1 MKMTDKSTSLAIKH
15 SADLKRTLNGLRDRL
30 ERAFSPSTA
39 APGFSGSAA
48 STGHCAVV
56 SALLAKLI
64 GATMVST
71 RLAGQSH
78 WFNRI
83 RVGNR
88 EYDIDLTGDQYG
100 LEPVR
105 IANANALYPETRV
118 RSEEDLNADT
128 RARARRL
135 AANAGFLEIA
145 QCL

>member
-1 MKMTDKSTSLAIKH
+1 MKATDKSTHLAIKR
-15 SADLKRTLNGLRDRL
+15 SADLMPTLVKLRSRL

-39 APGFSGSAA
+39 APGFSGSAP
-48 STGHCAVV
+48 STGHCAAV
-56 SALLAKLI
+56 SAILSKWI

-71 RLAGQSH
+71 RIAGQSH
-78 WFNRI
+78 WFNRL

-118 RSEEDLNADT
+118 RSEQDLNADT
-128 RARARRL
+128 LARARRL
-135 AANAGFLEIA
+135 AAHAGFVEIA
-145 QCL
+145 GSL